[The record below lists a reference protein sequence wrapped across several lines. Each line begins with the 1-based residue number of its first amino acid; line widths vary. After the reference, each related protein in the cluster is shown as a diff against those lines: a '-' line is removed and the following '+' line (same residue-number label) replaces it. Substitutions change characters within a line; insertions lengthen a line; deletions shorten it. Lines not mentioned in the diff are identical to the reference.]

1 MKLDFTK
8 LNWSKLFNQTVFTS
22 LIGAVEEVADRW
34 SKSIF
39 IAVKLIGS
47 LASLV
52 ALVAFIIV
60 GTQWFLATY
69 GTSVFVISL
78 IVASFVVSV
87 LTTASLKS
95 VEQAVAPP
103 VVVET
108 LEGEKPADL
117 AKLAGIEEK

>member
-8 LNWSKLFNQTVFTS
+8 LNLSNLFNQTVFAS

-52 ALVAFIIV
+52 ALVALIII

-87 LTTASLKS
+87 LTTASVKS
-95 VEQAVAPP
+95 VEQPSAAPA
-103 VVVET
+103 VVESS
-108 LEGEKPADL
+108 EGEKPADL